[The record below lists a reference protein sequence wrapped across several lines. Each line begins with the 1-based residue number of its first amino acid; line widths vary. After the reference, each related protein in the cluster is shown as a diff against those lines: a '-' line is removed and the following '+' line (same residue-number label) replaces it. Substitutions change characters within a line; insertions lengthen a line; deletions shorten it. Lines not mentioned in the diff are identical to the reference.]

1 MTGLPKSGDQL
12 LKLVLGD
19 IKMMEDEY
27 GVKVISWT
35 TDDGPDGKRMRR
47 LLVLKQPKI
56 IGTLCWGHQ
65 INLVFG
71 EYISLPGVK
80 EWIES
85 ALEIIKWFN
94 NHSTALDLLYKEQIL
109 SQLEHVL
116 ALLVPVVT
124 RWTSHYLSICR
135 LLKVSSPLRTVV
147 VRMEDRLRVAAGS
160 KREQVEKAES
170 IIAMVRNDALWLAL
184 TRYSFLSHSLS
195 PPGHSHDFS
204 QN

>member
-1 MTGLPKSGDQL
+1 MVMARPLTTEPKAQSAGNRAPVQHGLPGA
-12 LKLVLGD
+12 GAFRA
-19 IKMMEDEY
+19 
-27 GVKVISWT
+27 
-35 TDDGPDGKRMRR
+35 PR
-47 LLVLKQPKI
+47 
-56 IGTLCWGHQ
+56 H
-65 INLVFG
+65 
-71 EYISLPGVK
+71 YITEGA
-80 EWIES
+80 ES